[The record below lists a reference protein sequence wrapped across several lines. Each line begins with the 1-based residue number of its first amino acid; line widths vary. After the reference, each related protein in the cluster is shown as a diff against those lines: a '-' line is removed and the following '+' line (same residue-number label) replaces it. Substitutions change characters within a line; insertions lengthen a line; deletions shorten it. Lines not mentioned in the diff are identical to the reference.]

1 MTVYEKASAEIVMFE
16 VNDVIST
23 SGGKEIAVYE
33 CDTGGNGSFTGTTDK
48 DGVYGY
54 SSIV

>member
-23 SGGKEIAVYE
+23 SGGKEIDVIE
-33 CDTGGNGSFTGTTDK
+33 CTGAGGSLIGTTDK
-48 DGVYGY
+48 ECIRGNNG
-54 SSIV
+54 IF

>member
-23 SGGKEIAVYE
+23 SGGKEIDVYE
-33 CDTGGNGSFTGTTDK
+33 CDAGGDGFFTGTTDK
-48 DGVYGY
+48 EG
-54 SSIV
+54 I

>member
-23 SGGKEIAVYE
+23 SSGDKEIDVIE
-33 CDTGGNGSFTGTTDK
+33 CNGAGGSHIGTTDK
-48 DGVYGY
+48 ACVHGNNR
-54 SSIV
+54 IV